1 VRLGE
6 RHPDPLEPGAAVSR
20 PICAV
25 DFTTSSINILVRR
38 RPDHVEATD
47 AQLPSE
53 AIEDGKIL
61 QPVAVQLFLTRMLK
75 ELHVDKPEI
84 RLCLSDSACV
94 SRFLD
99 YPQMPMKDLEQS
111 LRFEAGRELPVSPR
125 NAYLGWQVLDAQAAR
140 RRVLLVAAWRDV
152 VEGYLQSAQ
161 GLGRVTVLEP
171 RALAL
176 ARAVGLPDS
185 TVVEWADDR
194 LQVTQVQDKLVH
206 YTTSVAVRNGAGS
219 SSSQLLRLLTGL
231 MPTVGGRRPQLS
243 SVVLLGKLHGR
254 EDIEEAFREASTDE
268 EVTSTNWEL
277 PEPFRE
283 FAGSAQMANVG
294 LLMRN

>member
-1 VRLGE
+1 V
-6 RHPDPLEPGAAVSR
+6 EPGAAVTR

-25 DFTTSSINILVRR
+25 DFTTNSINVLLQRGADR
-38 RPDHVEATD
+38 VEAT
-47 AQLPSE
+47 AALLPSE

-61 QPVAVQLFLTRMLK
+61 QPVAVQLFLSKMLK
-75 ELHVDKPEI
+75 ELGVDKPEI

-99 YPQMPMKDLEQS
+99 YPQMPTKDLEQS
-111 LRFEAGRELPVSPR
+111 LRIEAGRELPVSP
-125 NAYLGWQVLDAQAAR
+125 NKAYLGWQVLDEQAAR

-152 VEGYLQSAQ
+152 VEGYLQSAH

-194 LQVTQVQDKLVH
+194 LQVTQVHDRLVQ

-219 SSSQLLRLLTGL
+219 SSSQLLRLLTSL
-231 MPTVGGRRPQLS
+231 MPTVGVRRPQLTG
-243 SVVLLGKLHGR
+243 VILLGKLHGR
-254 EDIEEAFREASTDE
+254 EDIEQAFREAGADEYAPSTR
-268 EVTSTNWEL
+268 WEL
-277 PEPFRE
+277 PVPYRQFE
-283 FAGSAQMANVG
+283 GTAQMANVG

>member
-1 VRLGE
+1 MGE
-6 RHPDPLEPGAAVSR
+6 RQADPVEPGAAVTR

-25 DFTTSSINILVRR
+25 DFTTNSINILAQRG
-38 RPDHVEATD
+38 PDRVEATD
-47 AQLPSE
+47 ALLPSE

-61 QPVAVQLFLTRMLK
+61 QPVAVQLFLTKMLQ
-75 ELHVDKPEI
+75 ELGLDKPEI

-125 NAYLGWQVLDAQAAR
+125 NAYLGWQVLDDQAAR
-140 RRVLLVAAWRDV
+140 QRVLLVAAWRDV

-194 LQVTQVQDKLVH
+194 LQVTQVQDRLVH
-206 YTTSVAVRNGAGS
+206 YTTSVVVLNGAGS

-231 MPTVGGRRPQLS
+231 MPTVGGKRPQLN
-243 SVVLLGKLHGR
+243 SVVLLGKLYGR
-254 EDIEEAFREASTDE
+254 EDIEEAFRQAGGGEDVRPAG
-268 EVTSTNWEL
+268 WEL
-277 PEPFRE
+277 PEPYHQ
-283 FAGSAQMANVG
+283 FAGSSQMANVG

>member
-1 VRLGE
+1 M
-6 RHPDPLEPGAAVSR
+6 EPGAAVSR
-20 PICAV
+20 PVCAV
-25 DFTTSSINILVRR
+25 DFTTNSINILVQG
-38 RPDHVEATD
+38 RPDRVESTGAL
-47 AQLPSE
+47 LPSE
-53 AIEDGKIL
+53 AIENGKIL
-61 QPVAVQLFLTRMLK
+61 QPVAVQLFLSKILK
-75 ELHVDKPEI
+75 ELGVDKPEI

-111 LRFEAGRELPVSPR
+111 LRFEAGRELPVSPHK
-125 NAYLGWQVLDAQAAR
+125 AYLGWQVLDEQAAR

-161 GLGRVTVLEP
+161 GLGKVTVLEP

-194 LQVTQVQDKLVH
+194 LQVTQVQDRLVQ
-206 YTTSVAVRNGAGS
+206 YTTSVAVRNGAAS

-231 MPTVGGRRPQLS
+231 MPTVGGRRPQLAG
-243 SVVLLGKLHGR
+243 VVLLGKLHGR
-254 EDIEEAFREASTDE
+254 EDLELAFREAGAGEDLRSTE
-268 EVTSTNWEL
+268 WEL
-277 PEPFRE
+277 PEPYRQ
-283 FAGSAQMANVG
+283 FAGTAQMANVG

>member
-1 VRLGE
+1 MEE
-6 RHPDPLEPGAAVSR
+6 RPTDLLEPGAAVTR

-25 DFTTSSINILVRR
+25 DFTTHSINILVQR
-38 RPDHVEATD
+38 RPDRVEATN
-47 AQLPSE
+47 AVLPTE

-75 ELHVDKPEI
+75 ELGVDKPEL

-99 YPQMPMKDLEQS
+99 YPQMPTKDLEQS
-111 LRFEAGRELPVSPR
+111 RRFEAGRELPVSPR
-125 NAYLGWQVLDAQAAR
+125 NSYLGWQVLDEQASR

-152 VEGYLQSAQ
+152 VEGYLQAAQ
-161 GLGRVTVLEP
+161 GIGRVTVLEP

-194 LQVTQVQDKLVH
+194 LQVTQVQDRLVH
-206 YTTSVAVRNGAGS
+206 YTTSVAVLNGAGN

-254 EDIEEAFREASTDE
+254 EDIEQAFREAGSNEGAQPTG
-268 EVTSTNWEL
+268 WQL
-277 PEPFRE
+277 PEPYQA
-283 FAGSAQMANVG
+283 FAG
-294 LLMRN
+294 

>member
-1 VRLGE
+1 MAK
-6 RHPDPLEPGAAVSR
+6 PGAAVTR

-25 DFTTSSINILVRR
+25 DFTTSSINILVCRGA
-38 RPDHVEATD
+38 DNIEATD
-47 AQLPSE
+47 ALLPAE
-53 AIEDGKIL
+53 AIEDGKIK

-75 ELHVDKPEI
+75 GLGVDKPEI

-99 YPQMPMKDLEQS
+99 YPQMPIKDLEQS

-125 NAYLGWQVLDAQAAR
+125 NAYLGWQVLDEQAAR

-194 LQVTQVQDKLVH
+194 LQVTQVQDRLVH

-231 MPTVGGRRPQLS
+231 MPTVGGRRPQLN
-243 SVVLLGKLHGR
+243 SVVLLGKLYGR
-254 EDIEEAFREASTDE
+254 EDIEEAFRQAGGGEDVRPAG
-268 EVTSTNWEL
+268 WEL
-277 PEPFRE
+277 PEPYQQ
-283 FAGSAQMANVG
+283 FAGSSQMANVG

>member
-1 VRLGE
+1 MGE
-6 RHPDPLEPGAAVSR
+6 RQADPVEPGAAVTR

-25 DFTTSSINILVRR
+25 DFTTNSINILVQRG
-38 RPDHVEATD
+38 PDRVEATD
-47 AQLPSE
+47 ALLPSE

-61 QPVAVQLFLTRMLK
+61 QPVAVQLFLTKMLQ
-75 ELHVDKPEI
+75 ELGLDKPEI

-125 NAYLGWQVLDAQAAR
+125 NAYLGWQVLDDQAAR
-140 RRVLLVAAWRDV
+140 QRVLLVAAWRDV

-194 LQVTQVQDKLVH
+194 LQVTQVEDRLVH
-206 YTTSVAVRNGAGS
+206 YTTSVVVLNGAGS

-231 MPTVGGRRPQLS
+231 MPTVGGKRPQLN
-243 SVVLLGKLHGR
+243 SVVLLGKLYGR
-254 EDIEEAFREASTDE
+254 EDIEEAFRQAGGGEDVRPAG
-268 EVTSTNWEL
+268 WEL
-277 PEPFRE
+277 PEPYHQ
-283 FAGSAQMANVG
+283 FAGSSQMANVG

>member
-1 VRLGE
+1 MT
-6 RHPDPLEPGAAVSR
+6 R

-25 DFTTSSINILVRR
+25 DFTTNSINILVQR
-38 RPDHVEATD
+38 RPDRIEATE
-47 AQLPSE
+47 AALPAE

-75 ELHVDKPEI
+75 ELGADKPEI

-125 NAYLGWQVLDAQAAR
+125 NAYLGWQVLDEQAAR

-152 VEGYLQSAQ
+152 VEGYLSAAQ

-194 LQVTQVQDKLVH
+194 LQVTQVQDRLVH
-206 YTTSVAVRNGAGS
+206 YTTSVPVRNGAGS
-219 SSSQLLRLLTGL
+219 SSSQLLRTLTGL

-243 SVVLLGKLHGR
+243 SVILLGKLHGR
-254 EDIEEAFREASTDE
+254 EDIEQAFREAGGDE
-268 EVTSTNWEL
+268 SAQPTGWQL
-277 PEPFRE
+277 AEPYQA
-283 FAGSAQMANVG
+283 FAGTSQMANVG
-294 LLMRN
+294 LLMRS

>member
-1 VRLGE
+1 
-6 RHPDPLEPGAAVSR
+6 VSR

-38 RPDHVEATD
+38 RPDHVEAID

-125 NAYLGWQVLDAQAAR
+125 NAYLGWQVLDEQAAR

-194 LQVTQVQDKLVH
+194 LQVTQVQDRLVH
-206 YTTSVAVRNGAGS
+206 YTTSVAVRNGASS

-254 EDIEEAFREASTDE
+254 EDIEEAFREAGADE

-294 LLMRN
+294 LLMRS

>member
-1 VRLGE
+1 
-6 RHPDPLEPGAAVSR
+6 VSR

-25 DFTTSSINILVRR
+25 DFTTDSINILVQR
-38 RPDHVEATD
+38 RPDRVEATD
-47 AQLPSE
+47 AALPSE

-75 ELHVDKPEI
+75 ELEVDKPEL

-125 NAYLGWQVLDAQAAR
+125 NAYLGWQVLDEQNSR

-152 VEGYLQSAQ
+152 VEGYLQSVQ

-194 LQVTQVQDKLVH
+194 LQVTQVQDRLVH
-206 YTTSVAVRNGAGS
+206 YTTSVAVRNGAGG

-231 MPTVGGRRPQLS
+231 MPTVGGRRPQLNG
-243 SVVLLGKLHGR
+243 VVLLGKLYGR
-254 EDIEEAFREASTDE
+254 EDIAEAFREAGADE
-268 EVTSTNWEL
+268 DVRPIDWQL
-277 PEPFRE
+277 PEPYQQ
-283 FAGSAQMANVG
+283 FAASAQMANLG
-294 LLMRN
+294 LLMRG

>member
-1 VRLGE
+1 MT
-6 RHPDPLEPGAAVSR
+6 R

-25 DFTTSSINILVRR
+25 DFTTNSINILLQR
-38 RPDHVEATD
+38 RPDRIEATE
-47 AQLPSE
+47 AALPAE

-75 ELHVDKPEI
+75 ELGVDKPEI
-84 RLCLSDSACV
+84 RICLSDSACV

-125 NAYLGWQVLDAQAAR
+125 NAYLGWQVLDEQAAR

-152 VEGYLQSAQ
+152 VEGYLSAAQ
-161 GLGRVTVLEP
+161 GLGKVTVLEP

-194 LQVTQVQDKLVH
+194 LQVTQVQDRLVH
-206 YTTSVAVRNGAGS
+206 YTTSVAVRNGAGN
-219 SSSQLLRLLTGL
+219 SSSQLLRTLTGL

-254 EDIEEAFREASTDE
+254 EDIEQAFREAGGDE
-268 EVTSTNWEL
+268 GAQPTGWQL
-277 PEPFRE
+277 PEPYQA
-283 FAGSAQMANVG
+283 FAGTSQMANVG
-294 LLMRN
+294 LLMRS

>member
-1 VRLGE
+1 MGQGVT
-6 RHPDPLEPGAAVSR
+6 VTR

-25 DFTTSSINILVRR
+25 DFTTNSINILVQRR
-38 RPDHVEATD
+38 ADRIEATD
-47 AQLPSE
+47 AALPSE

-75 ELHVDKPEI
+75 ELGVDKPEL

-99 YPQMPMKDLEQS
+99 YPQMPTKDLEQS

-125 NAYLGWQVLDAQAAR
+125 NSYLGWQVLDEQASR

-152 VEGYLQSAQ
+152 VEGYLQAAQ
-161 GLGRVTVLEP
+161 GIGRVTVLEP

-194 LQVTQVQDKLVH
+194 LQVTQVQDRLVH

-254 EDIEEAFREASTDE
+254 EDIEEAFRAAGADE
-268 EVTSTNWEL
+268 GVRPTEWEL
-277 PEPFRE
+277 PEPYQR

-294 LLMRN
+294 LLMRS

>member
-1 VRLGE
+1 MT
-6 RHPDPLEPGAAVSR
+6 R

-25 DFTTSSINILVRR
+25 DFTTNSINVLVQR
-38 RPDHVEATD
+38 RPDRIEATE
-47 AQLPSE
+47 AALPAE

-75 ELHVDKPEI
+75 ELGADKPEI

-125 NAYLGWQVLDAQAAR
+125 NAYLGWQVLDEQNSR

-161 GLGRVTVLEP
+161 GLGKVTVLEP

-194 LQVTQVQDKLVH
+194 LQVTQVQDRLVH
-206 YTTSVAVRNGAGS
+206 YTTSVAVRNGASS

-243 SVVLLGKLHGR
+243 SVVLLGKLNGR
-254 EDIEEAFREASTDE
+254 EDIEEAFRDAGGDE
-268 EVTSTNWEL
+268 GAQPTGWQL
-277 PEPFRE
+277 PEPYQA
-283 FAGSAQMANVG
+283 FAGTSQMANVG
-294 LLMRN
+294 LLMRS

>member
-1 VRLGE
+1 VT
-6 RHPDPLEPGAAVSR
+6 R

-38 RPDHVEATD
+38 RGDKIEATE
-47 AQLPSE
+47 ALLPSE

-75 ELHVDKPEI
+75 ELHLDQPEI

-99 YPQMPMKDLEQS
+99 YPQMPMRDLEQS
-111 LRFEAGRELPVSPR
+111 LRYEAGRELPVNPN
-125 NAYLGWQVLDAQAAR
+125 NAYLGWQVLDEEAAR

-161 GLGRVTVLEP
+161 GLGKVTVLEP

-185 TVVEWADDR
+185 TLIEWADDR
-194 LQVTQVQDKLVH
+194 LQVTQVQDRLVH
-206 YTTSVAVRNGAGS
+206 YTTSVAVRNGAGT
-219 SSSQLLRLLTGL
+219 SSSQMLRLLTSL
-231 MPTVGGRRPQLS
+231 LPPLGGKRPHLNGF
-243 SVVLLGKLHGR
+243 VLLGKLNGR
-254 EDIEEAFREASTDE
+254 EDIEAALRDAAADAEERPAS
-268 EVTSTNWEL
+268 WEL
-277 PEPFRE
+277 AAPYRE

>member
-1 VRLGE
+1 MT
-6 RHPDPLEPGAAVSR
+6 R

-25 DFTTSSINILVRR
+25 DFTTNSINVLVQR
-38 RPDHVEATD
+38 RPDRIEALD
-47 AQLPSE
+47 AALPAE

-75 ELHVDKPEI
+75 ELGVDKPEI
-84 RLCLSDSACV
+84 RICLSDSACV

-125 NAYLGWQVLDAQAAR
+125 NAYLGWQVLDEQAAR

-152 VEGYLQSAQ
+152 VEGYLSSAQ
-161 GLGRVTVLEP
+161 GIGKVTVLEP

-194 LQVTQVQDKLVH
+194 LQVTQVQDRLVH

-219 SSSQLLRLLTGL
+219 SSSQLLRTLTGL

-243 SVVLLGKLHGR
+243 SIVLLGKLHGR
-254 EDIEEAFREASTDE
+254 EDIEQAFREAGGDE
-268 EVTSTNWEL
+268 SAQPTGWQL
-277 PEPFRE
+277 PEPYQA
-283 FAGSAQMANVG
+283 FAGTSQMANVG
-294 LLMRN
+294 LLMRS

>member
-1 VRLGE
+1 ME
-6 RHPDPLEPGAAVSR
+6 SGAAMTR

-25 DFTTSSINILVRR
+25 DFTTNSINILVQR
-38 RPDHVEATD
+38 RPDRIEATD
-47 AQLPSE
+47 AALPAE

-61 QPVAVQLFLTRMLK
+61 QPVAVQLFLTKMLK
-75 ELHVDKPEI
+75 ELGVDKPEI

-125 NAYLGWQVLDAQAAR
+125 NAYLGWQVLDEQNAR

-161 GLGRVTVLEP
+161 DLGRVTVLEP

-194 LQVTQVQDKLVH
+194 LQVTQVQDRLVH
-206 YTTSVAVRNGAGS
+206 YTTSVAVHNGAGS

-231 MPTVGGRRPQLS
+231 MPTVGGRRPQLT
-243 SVVLLGKLHGR
+243 SVVLLGKLYGR
-254 EDIEEAFREASTDE
+254 EDIEQAFREAGGDE
-268 EVTSTNWEL
+268 GAHQTGWQL
-277 PEPFRE
+277 PEPYQA
-283 FAGSAQMANVG
+283 FAGTSQMANVG
-294 LLMRN
+294 LLMRS

>member
-1 VRLGE
+1 
-6 RHPDPLEPGAAVSR
+6 VSR

-25 DFTTSSINILVRR
+25 DFTTDSINILVQR
-38 RPDHVEATD
+38 RPDRVEATD
-47 AQLPSE
+47 AALPSE

-75 ELHVDKPEI
+75 ELEVDKPEL

-125 NAYLGWQVLDAQAAR
+125 NAYLGWQVLDEQNSR

-152 VEGYLQSAQ
+152 VEGYLQSVQ

-194 LQVTQVQDKLVH
+194 LQVTQVQDRLVH

-231 MPTVGGRRPQLS
+231 MPTVGGRRPQLNG
-243 SVVLLGKLHGR
+243 VVLLGKLYGR
-254 EDIEEAFREASTDE
+254 EDIAEAFREAGADE
-268 EVTSTNWEL
+268 DVRPIDWQL
-277 PEPFRE
+277 PEPYQQ

-294 LLMRN
+294 LLMRD

>member
-1 VRLGE
+1 MDE
-6 RHPDPLEPGAAVSR
+6 RHSDVVEPGAAVTR

-25 DFTTSSINILVRR
+25 DFTTNSINILVQR
-38 RPDHVEATD
+38 RPDRVEATD
-47 AQLPSE
+47 AVLPSE

-61 QPVAVQLFLTRMLK
+61 QPVAVQLFLTRMLH
-75 ELHVDKPEI
+75 EMHVDKPEI

-99 YPQMPMKDLEQS
+99 YPQMPTKDLEQS

-125 NAYLGWQVLDAQAAR
+125 NAYLGWQVLDEQAAR

-152 VEGYLQSAQ
+152 VEGYLSAAQ
-161 GLGRVTVLEP
+161 GLGKVTVLEP

-194 LQVTQVQDKLVH
+194 LQVTQVQDRLVH
-206 YTTSVAVRNGAGS
+206 YTTSVAVLNGAS
-219 SSSQLLRLLTGL
+219 SSSSHLLRLLTGL
-231 MPTVGGRRPQLS
+231 MPTVGGRRPQLN

-254 EDIEEAFREASTDE
+254 EDIEDAFRQAGGGED
-268 EVTSTNWEL
+268 VRPVGWDL
-277 PEPFRE
+277 PEPYRQ
-283 FAGSAQMANVG
+283 FAGSSQMANVG
-294 LLMRN
+294 LLMRS

>member
-1 VRLGE
+1 
-6 RHPDPLEPGAAVSR
+6 VSR

-38 RPDHVEATD
+38 RPDHVEAVD

-194 LQVTQVQDKLVH
+194 LQVTQVQDRLVH

-219 SSSQLLRLLTGL
+219 SSSQLLRILTGL

-254 EDIEEAFREASTDE
+254 EDIEEAFREAAADE

-294 LLMRN
+294 LLMRT

>member
-1 VRLGE
+1 MGE
-6 RHPDPLEPGAAVSR
+6 RQADPVEPGAAVTR

-25 DFTTSSINILVRR
+25 DFTTNSINILVQRG
-38 RPDHVEATD
+38 PDRVEATD
-47 AQLPSE
+47 ALLPSE

-61 QPVAVQLFLTRMLK
+61 QPVAVQLFLTKMLQ
-75 ELHVDKPEI
+75 ELGVDKPEI

-125 NAYLGWQVLDAQAAR
+125 NAYLGWQVLDDQAAR
-140 RRVLLVAAWRDV
+140 QRVLLVAAWRDV

-194 LQVTQVQDKLVH
+194 LQVTQVQDRLVH
-206 YTTSVAVRNGAGS
+206 YTTSVVVLNGAGS

-231 MPTVGGRRPQLS
+231 MPTVGGKRPQLN
-243 SVVLLGKLHGR
+243 SVVLLGKLYGR
-254 EDIEEAFREASTDE
+254 EDIEEAFRQAGGGEDVRPAG
-268 EVTSTNWEL
+268 WEL
-277 PEPFRE
+277 PEPYQQ
-283 FAGSAQMANVG
+283 FAGSSQMANVG